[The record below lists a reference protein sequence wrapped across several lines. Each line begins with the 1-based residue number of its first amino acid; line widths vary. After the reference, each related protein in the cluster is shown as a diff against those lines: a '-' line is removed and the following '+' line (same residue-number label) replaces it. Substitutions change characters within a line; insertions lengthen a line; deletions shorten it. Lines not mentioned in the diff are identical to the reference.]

1 LESIFSLFL
10 SVGSL
15 MKKLFI
21 IPLFL
26 TLFSCVGSDLES
38 LPQTV
43 SESKSKKL
51 FIKEY
56 RPTENKVIINQGEY
70 KIVEAFTTFKLN
82 SKNDQTIN
90 KNFFAFSVRI
100 KNLKTGKEGLAL
112 EDSDHSQFLHFYCDF
127 CGGINND
134 NIVLDYKDINKRES
148 LDSIKIGFKD
158 RNKNEKVVYFVRK
171 TIGYNQ

>member
-1 LESIFSLFL
+1 
-10 SVGSL
+10 
-15 MKKLFI
+15 MKKLFLI
-21 IPLFL
+21 LLCLVLFC
-26 TLFSCVGSDLES
+26 CVGSDTEF

-43 SESKSKKL
+43 SEAKSRRL

-56 RPTENKVIINQGEY
+56 LPTENKVIINQGEY
-70 KIVEAFTTFKLN
+70 QIVEAFTAFKFN

-100 KNLKTGKEGLAL
+100 KNLKTGKAGLSL
-112 EDSDHSQFLHFYCDF
+112 EDSDHSQFLDFHCDF

-134 NIVLDYKDINKRES
+134 NLVLYYNDISKRES

-158 RNKNEKVVYFVRK
+158 KNGNEKIVYFVK
-171 TIGYNQ
+171 E

>member
-1 LESIFSLFL
+1 
-10 SVGSL
+10 
-15 MKKLFI
+15 MKKIFL

-26 TLFSCVGSDLES
+26 TLLSCVGSDTEF
-38 LPQTV
+38 LPQTI
-43 SESKSKKL
+43 SESKSKNL

-56 RPTENKVIINQGEY
+56 RPTENKVTINEGEY
-70 KIVEAFTTFKLN
+70 EIVEAFSTFKLN

-100 KNLKTGKEGLAL
+100 KNFKTGNVGLSP
-112 EDSDHSQFLHFYCDF
+112 EDSDHSQFLDFYCDF

-134 NIVLDYKDINKRES
+134 NLVLYYNDISKREN

-158 RNKNEKVVYFVRK
+158 RNKNEKVVYFVWKR
-171 TIGYNQ
+171 

>member
-1 LESIFSLFL
+1 MRKLFL
-10 SVGSL
+10 
-15 MKKLFI
+15 

-26 TLFSCVGSDLES
+26 TLLSCVGSDLES

-51 FIKEY
+51 LIKEY
-56 RPTENKVIINQGEY
+56 RPTENKLIINQGEY

-100 KNLKTGKEGLAL
+100 KNLKTGEEGLSL
-112 EDSDHSQFLHFYCDF
+112 EDSDHDKFIDFYCDF

-134 NIVLDYKDINKRES
+134 NIVLYYNDINKRDN

-158 RNKNEKVVYFVRK
+158 KNRKEKIVYFVK
-171 TIGYNQ
+171 E